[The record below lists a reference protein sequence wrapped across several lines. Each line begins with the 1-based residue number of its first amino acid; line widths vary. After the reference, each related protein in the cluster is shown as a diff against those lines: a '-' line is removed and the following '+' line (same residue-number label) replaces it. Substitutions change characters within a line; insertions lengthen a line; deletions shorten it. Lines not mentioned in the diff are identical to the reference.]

1 MVKEPP
7 TIDLF
12 EAHLS
17 GQTPVGIYLLD
28 DNEQVSFG
36 AIDIDVYP
44 IDLGVLANRLDQMS
58 LPLIVCNSKSGG
70 AHVYVFFESPQNPA
84 ETIDV
89 LKTIA
94 EASGYPG
101 VEVFPKQAK
110 RPSGGYGNY
119 INLPFFGHPSL
130 QYACYTPKGVIGL
143 SAFLDLAE
151 CSRTTT
157 ANLNRIV
164 SQRKPT
170 KGFETKNDSEL
181 QRPQLLVGTNF
192 SFILEQISCGKI
204 WGMILWQRSCARKI
218 EQRRNKITKTLL
230 PRGRYLVTS

>member
-1 MVKEPP
+1 
-7 TIDLF
+7 
-12 EAHLS
+12 
-17 GQTPVGIYLLD
+17 
-28 DNEQVSFG
+28 VSFG
-36 AIDIDVYP
+36 AIDIDEYP
-44 IDLGVLANRLDQMS
+44 IDLGALANRLDELS

-70 AHVYVFFESPQNPA
+70 AHVYVFFERPQDPA
-84 ETIDV
+84 DVIDV

-94 EASGYPG
+94 GAIGYPG

-130 QYACYTPKGVIGL
+130 KYACYTPEGEMGL

-157 ANLNRIV
+157 PNLNRLV

-170 KGFETKNDSEL
+170 KGF
-181 QRPQLLVGTNF
+181 
-192 SFILEQISCGKI
+192 
-204 WGMILWQRSCARKI
+204 
-218 EQRRNKITKTLL
+218 
-230 PRGRYLVTS
+230 

>member
-1 MVKEPP
+1 MSEPTNHANRMADLFRGFSGGYGTYDARLLGKAEGKQKVRQFMVKEPP

-12 EAHLS
+12 KAHLS

-28 DNEQVSFG
+28 DNEQLSFG

-44 IDLGVLANRLDQMS
+44 IDLGALANRLDEMS

-70 AHVYVFFESPQNPA
+70 AHVYVFFESPQDPA

-89 LKTIA
+89 LKAIA
-94 EASGYPG
+94 DAIGYPG

-130 QYACYTPKGVIGL
+130 EYACYTPEGEMGL

-151 CSRTTT
+151 FSRTTT
-157 ANLNRIV
+157 ANLNRT
-164 SQRKPT
+164 P
-170 KGFETKNDSEL
+170 
-181 QRPQLLVGTNF
+181 
-192 SFILEQISCGKI
+192 
-204 WGMILWQRSCARKI
+204 
-218 EQRRNKITKTLL
+218 
-230 PRGRYLVTS
+230 